1 MKNIEVKGA
10 KQHNLKNIDVIIPRD
25 KLTVI
30 TGLSGSGKSSLAF
43 DTLYAEG
50 QRRYVES
57 LSSYARQFLSV
68 MDKPDVDHINGLS
81 PAISIEQKSTSHNP
95 RSTVGTVTEIYDY
108 LRLLYA
114 RVGTPFCPDHG
125 ISLESQSI
133 DQIVDKLFKDEENE
147 RSIILCPIVSQQ
159 KGEHLILLNDLKV
172 RGFIRAKINGEIIDL
187 DNLPQLNKNKKHD
200 IDIVIDRLSIT
211 KKNKSR
217 LSESIE
223 TALRES
229 DGKSW
234 HRLIML
240 NNNISFILHK
250 PQLSENIGACAR
262 AIKNFNFQ
270 KMIVVDPKPIYPNDK
285 ILATS
290 VGAKN
295 IISKSK
301 NFDNLESA
309 LKNIDVVIATSA
321 RFRNKNIKHIQL
333 EDLKKIDYKKKVAF
347 LFGSE
352 ASGLSNN
359 EISYANYTLQIPTN
373 PDFKSLN
380 LSHSLIIIAQVVH
393 SVINSKVSSF
403 KKSKK
408 VKSASK
414 KDILSMFNLCI
425 KNLEDI
431 GFFKPKEKK
440 PKMLE
445 NLRNIFYRMELSS
458 KETRIL
464 SSVFASLGKK
474 R

>member
-1 MKNIEVKGA
+1 M
-10 KQHNLKNIDVIIPRD
+10 
-25 KLTVI
+25 
-30 TGLSGSGKSSLAF
+30 S
-43 DTLYAEG
+43 
-50 QRRYVES
+50 
-57 LSSYARQFLSV
+57 
-68 MDKPDVDHINGLS
+68 
-81 PAISIEQKSTSHNP
+81 
-95 RSTVGTVTEIYDY
+95 
-108 LRLLYA
+108 
-114 RVGTPFCPDHG
+114 
-125 ISLESQSI
+125 
-133 DQIVDKLFKDEENE
+133 
-147 RSIILCPIVSQQ
+147 
-159 KGEHLILLNDLKV
+159 
-172 RGFIRAKINGEIIDL
+172 
-187 DNLPQLNKNKKHD
+187 
-200 IDIVIDRLSIT
+200 
-211 KKNKSR
+211 
-217 LSESIE
+217 
-223 TALRES
+223 
-229 DGKSW
+229 
-234 HRLIML
+234 

-250 PQLSENIGACAR
+250 PQLSENIGGCAR

-301 NFDNLESA
+301 NFNTLETA
-309 LKNIDVVIATSA
+309 LKNFDLVIATSA
-321 RFRNKNIKHIQL
+321 RFRNKNVKHIHL

-352 ASGLSNN
+352 SSGLSNN

-373 PDFKSLN
+373 QDFKSLN
-380 LSHSLIIIAQVVH
+380 LSHSLIIISQVVH
-393 SVINSKVSSF
+393 SVINSKGSSF
-403 KKSKK
+403 IKSKK

-414 KDILSMFNLCI
+414 KDILSMTNLCI

-440 PKMLE
+440 PIMLE